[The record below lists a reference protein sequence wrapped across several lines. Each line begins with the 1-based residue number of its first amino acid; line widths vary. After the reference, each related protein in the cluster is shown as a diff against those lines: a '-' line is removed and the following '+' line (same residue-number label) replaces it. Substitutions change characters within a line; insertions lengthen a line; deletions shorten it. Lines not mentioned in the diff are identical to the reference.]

1 MMRVIPAPVPAS
13 FEAKVRAPGILAMHE
28 RIGASPPVARTAG
41 KVCARAKIAPG
52 APIKRL
58 EDLRPDDFPN
68 YWVRAL
74 ADLFA
79 AYGRVCRY
87 CCFYIHPVTGARS
100 VDHMIPKSETW
111 DQVYEWRNYRLSA
124 GRLNAR
130 KNDYQDVLD
139 PFDVQDDWFEMEF
152 VGFQLK
158 PRAGLAPPTRE
169 RIVAT
174 IERLKLN
181 DTTMCEAR
189 ESDYDDYRNNDIS
202 RAKLKRE
209 SPLVAREVTRA
220 GKLRRDDR

>member
-1 MMRVIPAPVPAS
+1 
-13 FEAKVRAPGILAMHE
+13 
-28 RIGASPPVARTAG
+28 
-41 KVCARAKIAPG
+41 
-52 APIKRL
+52 
-58 EDLRPDDFPN
+58 
-68 YWVRAL
+68 
-74 ADLFA
+74 
-79 AYGRVCRY
+79 
-87 CCFYIHPVTGARS
+87 
-100 VDHMIPKSETW
+100 
-111 DQVYEWRNYRLSA
+111 
-124 GRLNAR
+124 
-130 KNDYQDVLD
+130 
-139 PFDVQDDWFEMEF
+139 MEF

-158 PRAGLAPPTRE
+158 PRAGLAPPIRD